1 MRNRPLDRNSLVA
14 HRSGF
19 TLVELLVV
27 IAIIAV
33 LMALILPAIQSA
45 RESARSVQCKSNLR
59 QMGIALYSWSDNDPA
74 KRVCSGA
81 FHFEQDGDPSLY
93 SWVANITTVNG
104 GRPQDMLCPS
114 NPLQGN
120 ETLKDMCQSL
130 DSPSVDPLNYLGRRG
145 SMVTDAQTNWNSKVV
160 QNWIREK
167 GLNTN
172 YATSWFMVRGQLTGP
187 AIDAGSSVN
196 LGGVISDTW
205 LYNNCNLLVH
215 GSGEFQPA
223 GSRTQ
228 VTGPLTQHQL
238 SHSKV
243 PAGNIPL
250 MADASSSNNPLTE
263 DDLQSQFSQVTSL
276 DPQGRLRAASNL
288 AVSTSAGPSIVGR
301 KNPFV
306 DAIVHAIAEMNN
318 TNVWPNP
325 DYPGRGWGANFLTS
339 RWGYFQ
345 DTRCWVATHR
355 NSANVLMADGS
366 VKTLTDIDG
375 DSYFNPGFF
384 TSTAPF
390 TAEFAGYTSNLKEIE
405 EFHVYTGV
413 WLADPEP
420 KKDSFE

>member
-1 MRNRPLDRNSLVA
+1 MQNRHLETNPLGAD
-14 HRSGF
+14 RSGF
-19 TLVELLVV
+19 TIVELLVV
-27 IAIIAV
+27 IAIISV

-45 RESARSVQCKSNLR
+45 RESARSVQCKNNLR
-59 QMGIALYSWSDNDPA
+59 QFGIALYSWSDNDPA

-93 SWVANITTVNG
+93 SWVANVATVNG
-104 GRPQDMLCPS
+104 GRPHEMLCPS
-114 NPLQGN
+114 NPLQGS

-130 DSPSVDPLNYLGRRG
+130 DSTDVDPIRFLNRSGPMAFAAR
-145 SMVTDAQTNWNSKVV
+145 SEWNSSVV
-160 QNWIREK
+160 QKWVLDK

-172 YATSWFMVRGQLTGP
+172 YATSWFMVRGQLVGP
-187 AIDAGSSVN
+187 AIDEASWS
-196 LGGVISDTW
+196 GVGPNSNYTW

-215 GSGEFQPA
+215 GNGEIQPA
-223 GSRTQ
+223 GTRTQ

-250 MADASSSNNPLTE
+250 MADASSSNNPLSE

-288 AVSTSAGPSIVGR
+288 AVSTSAGPSVVGR
-301 KNPFV
+301 KTPFV
-306 DAIVHAIAEMNN
+306 DTIVYAIALMNN

-339 RWGYFQ
+339 RWGYLQ